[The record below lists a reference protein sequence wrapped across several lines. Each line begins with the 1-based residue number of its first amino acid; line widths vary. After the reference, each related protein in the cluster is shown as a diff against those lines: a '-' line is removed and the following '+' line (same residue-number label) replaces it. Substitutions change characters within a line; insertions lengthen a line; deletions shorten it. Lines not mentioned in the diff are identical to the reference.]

1 VAAKIRRPID
11 RADLDGLRLTLDEL
25 ERSRDPELPVTRRT
39 WLLAVWL
46 IRWCGFTVPILAMVV
61 WLTDRSNWLP
71 VVPFGLHL
79 FTTAASLVFAMRYRS
94 TEMSPMTAR
103 TVLTLTSLGLG
114 LSMGLTM
121 PAALT
126 GPRPE
131 FMALLCL
138 LFAGVSIAIGTLT
151 TSFVPSTFVAFACG
165 SVGLYVVFLIDF
177 GGVFGIW
184 MSIGAIVVL
193 GSLLIVGLRLH
204 VLLRGAIEGRI
215 AQADLSE
222 QLTEALERLDRIAAT
237 DDLTGLSNRRRFM
250 GQLES
255 LLAQASTV
263 STCIILFDIDHFKA
277 VNDVHGH
284 AAGDQVLRHVAGA
297 IRNTLRSGDLVGRVG
312 GEEFAVLCSVR
323 SEEVAEAV
331 AHRLRH
337 SIMDIRVPEVPELR
351 VSASFGV
358 AHLQPHHTPADA
370 LAAADGPLY
379 RAKAEGRNTVRCAGL
394 SAPDSATERHRAS
407 QSAAQPAAVADLR

>member
-1 VAAKIRRPID
+1 MIRRPID

-25 ERSRDPELPVTRRT
+25 ERSRDPHLPAMSRL
-39 WLLAVWL
+39 WLLVVWL
-46 IRWCGFTVPILAMVV
+46 VRWCGFTVPILAMVI
-61 WLTDRSNWLP
+61 WLTNRSSWLP
-71 VVPFGLHL
+71 LVPFGLHL
-79 FTTAASLVFAMRYRS
+79 FVFAVSTVFAVRYRS
-94 TEMSPMTAR
+94 RDVSPLHAR

-121 PAALT
+121 PSALDA
-126 GPRPE
+126 PRPE

-138 LFAGVSIAIGTLT
+138 LFAAVSIAIGTLT

-165 SVGLYVVFLIDF
+165 SVGLYVVFLIGY

-184 MSIGAIVVL
+184 MSIGAVIVL

-215 AQADLSE
+215 AQADLSA

-237 DDLTGLSNRRRFM
+237 DDLTGLSNRRRFV

-255 LLAQASTV
+255 RLAEAGTV

-284 AAGDQVLRHVAGA
+284 ATGDQVLRHVAGA

-323 SEEVAEAV
+323 SEEIAEAV
-331 AHRLRH
+331 AHRLRR

-394 SAPDSATERHRAS
+394 AAPDGATERRG
-407 QSAAQPAAVADLR
+407 AAQPAAATGLA

>member
-1 VAAKIRRPID
+1 
-11 RADLDGLRLTLDEL
+11 
-25 ERSRDPELPVTRRT
+25 
-39 WLLAVWL
+39 
-46 IRWCGFTVPILAMVV
+46 
-61 WLTDRSNWLP
+61 
-71 VVPFGLHL
+71 
-79 FTTAASLVFAMRYRS
+79 
-94 TEMSPMTAR
+94 MSPMTAR

-237 DDLTGLSNRRRFM
+237 DDLTGLSNRRRFV

-255 LLAQASTV
+255 HLAEASTV

-284 AAGDQVLRHVAGA
+284 ATGDQVLRHVAGA
-297 IRNTLRSGDLVGRVG
+297 IRNTVRSGDLVGRVG

-323 SEEVAEAV
+323 SEEVAETV
-331 AHRLRH
+331 AHRLRR

-358 AHLQPHHTPADA
+358 AQLLPHHTPADA

-394 SAPDSATERHRAS
+394 SAPAGATERRDAT
-407 QSAAQPAAVADLR
+407 QPSAAAGLA

>member
-1 VAAKIRRPID
+1 MIRRPID

-25 ERSRDPELPVTRRT
+25 ERSRDPHLPAMSRA
-39 WLLAVWL
+39 WLLVVWL
-46 IRWCGFTVPILAMVV
+46 VRWCGFTVPILAMVI
-61 WLTDRSNWLP
+61 WLTDRSSWWP
-71 VVPFGLHL
+71 VVPLGLHL
-79 FTTAASLVFAMRYRS
+79 MVFVVSTVFAVRYRS
-94 TEMSPMTAR
+94 RDVSPQHAR
-103 TVLTLTSLGLG
+103 SVLTLTSLGLG
-114 LSMGLTM
+114 VSMGLTM
-121 PAALT
+121 PPALSA
-126 GPRPE
+126 PRPE

-138 LFAGVSIAIGTLT
+138 LFAAVSIAIGTLT

-165 SVGLYVVFLIDF
+165 SVGLYVVFLIGY

-184 MSIGAIVVL
+184 MSIGAVIVL

-215 AQADLSE
+215 AQADLSA

-237 DDLTGLSNRRRFM
+237 DDLTGLSNRRRFV

-255 LLAQASTV
+255 RLAEAGTV

-284 AAGDQVLRHVAGA
+284 ATGDQVLRHVAGA

-323 SEEVAEAV
+323 SEDVAEAV
-331 AHRLRH
+331 AHRLRR

-394 SAPDSATERHRAS
+394 AAPAGATERRG
-407 QSAAQPAAVADLR
+407 AAQPAAATGLA

>member
-1 VAAKIRRPID
+1 
-11 RADLDGLRLTLDEL
+11 
-25 ERSRDPELPVTRRT
+25 
-39 WLLAVWL
+39 
-46 IRWCGFTVPILAMVV
+46 
-61 WLTDRSNWLP
+61 
-71 VVPFGLHL
+71 
-79 FTTAASLVFAMRYRS
+79 
-94 TEMSPMTAR
+94 
-103 TVLTLTSLGLG
+103 
-114 LSMGLTM
+114 MGLTM

-138 LFAGVSIAIGTLT
+138 LFAGVAIAIGTLT
-151 TSFVPSTFVAFACG
+151 TTFVPSTFVAFACG
-165 SVGLYVVFLIDF
+165 SVVLYVVFLIDF

-184 MSIGAIVVL
+184 MSLGAIVVL

-204 VLLRGAIEGRI
+204 VMLRGAIEGRI

-237 DDLTGLSNRRRFM
+237 DDLTGLSNRRRFV

-255 LLAQASTV
+255 HLAEASTV

-277 VNDVHGH
+277 VNDVYGH
-284 AAGDQVLRHVAGA
+284 ALGDQVLRHVAGA
-297 IRNTLRSGDLVGRVG
+297 IRSTLRSGDLVGRVG

-323 SEEVAEAV
+323 SEQVAEAV
-331 AHRLRH
+331 AHRLRR
-337 SIMDIRVPEVPELR
+337 SITEIRVPEVPELR

-358 AHLQPHHTPADA
+358 AHLQPGQTPAEA

-394 SAPDSATERHRAS
+394 SAPTGATERRDATPPTV
-407 QSAAQPAAVADLR
+407 AAGLG

>member
-1 VAAKIRRPID
+1 MIRRPID

-25 ERSRDPELPVTRRT
+25 ERSRDPLLPPMRRA
-39 WLLAVWL
+39 WLLIVWL
-46 IRWCGFTVPILAMVV
+46 VRWCGFTVPILALVI
-61 WLTDRSNWLP
+61 WLTDRSNFWP
-71 VVPFGLHL
+71 VAALALH
-79 FTTAASLVFAMRYRS
+79 ASIVVASTVFAVRYRS
-94 TEMSPMTAR
+94 ATVSPMNAR
-103 TVLTLTSLGLG
+103 SALTLTSFGLG
-114 LSMGLTM
+114 VSMGLTM
-121 PAALT
+121 PPALA

-138 LFAGVSIAIGTLT
+138 LFAAVALAIGTLT

-165 SVGLYVVFLIDF
+165 SVGLYVPFLVAY

-184 MSIGAIVVL
+184 MSIGAIIVL

-215 AQADLSE
+215 AQADLSA

-237 DDLTGLSNRRRFM
+237 DDLTGLSNRRRFV
-250 GQLES
+250 GQLEAR
-255 LLAQASTV
+255 LAEAGTV

-284 AAGDQVLRHVAGA
+284 ATGDQVLRHVAGA
-297 IRNTLRSGDLVGRVG
+297 IRNTLRTGDLVGRVG

-323 SEEVAEAV
+323 TEDVAEAV
-331 AHRLRH
+331 AHRLRR

-394 SAPDSATERHRAS
+394 AAPAGATERRG
-407 QSAAQPAAVADLR
+407 AAQPAAATGLA